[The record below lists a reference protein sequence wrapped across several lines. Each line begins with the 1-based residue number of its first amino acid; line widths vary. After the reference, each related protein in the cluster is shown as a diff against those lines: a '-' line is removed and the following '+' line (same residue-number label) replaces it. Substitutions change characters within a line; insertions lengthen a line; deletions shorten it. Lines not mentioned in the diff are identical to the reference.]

1 MTVIL
6 WEDCD
11 FKNSVKVCDFRQIPF
26 LKNLFQIIPF
36 HKFHNVYTAYK
47 IFVYYKI
54 WLYKLHI
61 INFWCYLSITFIFI
75 FYFWNNLEYMVNTLK
90 ATFLL
95 LPNTCRNYHVS
106 LSHEFCNWKYCKH
119 FSRDNFYLFVEFEL
133 KIDKINEVYKFV
145 SKEIFFKGTERIQF
159 SSFSPLLWVNK
170 KNNEDFIQSAITLR
184 QITAKF

>member
-61 INFWCYLSITFIFI
+61 INFWCYLSITFIFF
-75 FYFWNNLEYMVNTLK
+75 FYFWNDLDIWLTHWKTHFYCYQIPVAIIMFLSATNFVTENTVSI
-90 ATFLL
+90 FLVTIFTYL
-95 LPNTCRNYHVS
+95 LS
-106 LSHEFCNWKYCKH
+106 LNWKLIK
-119 FSRDNFYLFVEFEL
+119 
-133 KIDKINEVYKFV
+133 
-145 SKEIFFKGTERIQF
+145 
-159 SSFSPLLWVNK
+159 
-170 KNNEDFIQSAITLR
+170 
-184 QITAKF
+184 

>member
-26 LKNLFQIIPF
+26 LKKLFQIIPF
-36 HKFHNVYTAYK
+36 GIRITAYK

-61 INFWCYLSITFIFI
+61 INFWCYLSITFIFF

-90 ATFLL
+90 DTFLL

-170 KNNEDFIQSAITLR
+170 KNNEDIIQSAITLR